1 MTIVSHDKEPTGPT
15 FCGFLPRRKD
25 NATAHGFSIRLVD
38 PLPDGWG
45 PQKDGLGKIWVHVYC
60 LNSNPEKNHQSEMII
75 HHIKDEYRLNLSMF
89 QWEHKGRSSCSYSQ
103 GPKRG

>member
-25 NATAHGFSIRLVD
+25 NGTAHGFSIRLVD

-45 PQKDGLGKIWVHVYC
+45 PQKDGLGKFRVHVYC
-60 LNSNPEKNHQSEMII
+60 LNSNPEKNHQSEMIRSNQA
-75 HHIKDEYRLNLSMF
+75 ESNLSNGI
-89 QWEHKGRSSCSYSQ
+89 HLSIYYI
-103 GPKRG
+103 PY